1 LSLQE
6 KPGTE
11 AVELFRFARDQ
22 VVVNVAGVKIGGQ
35 PGEWPTALCGTIF
48 YQGQGIVEDEEKGT
62 FDEEAAAGLIDRQ
75 TALSEETGNPAV
87 LHIYARTP
95 EAFGR
100 YLDFVDPLWSGP
112 IILDSAD
119 ARTRIAMAEAVSEV
133 GLADRCIYNSIGLA
147 TAEREEEAL
156 ADFEIDS
163 AIILGYNPADST
175 VEGTI
180 KALEAGGAGR
190 SGGLIDLG
198 RRLGMNNLLID
209 PGVVPLGDGAGR
221 SLRATVLAKARF
233 GLPTGSGIHNA
244 VSSWRWLREM
254 GREARNACDAASAG
268 LEILAGGDYILYGPI
283 ERVGEVFPVAA
294 MVDILVSEAVGD
306 LDVWPAAGHPVGRLI

>member
-1 LSLQE
+1 M
-6 KPGTE
+6 
-11 AVELFRFARDQ
+11 FRFARDQ

-48 YQGQGIVEDEEKGT
+48 YQGHGIVEDEVKGT

-75 TALSEETGNPAV
+75 TALSEETGNPAL

-95 EAFGR
+95 VAFGR
-100 YLDFVDPLWSGP
+100 YLDFVDRFWSGP
-112 IILDSAD
+112 LILDSAN
-119 ARTRIAMAEAVSEV
+119 AETRIEMAKLVSEI
-133 GLADRCIYNSIGLA
+133 GYADRSIYNSIGLA
-147 TAEREEEAL
+147 MTEGEEEAL
-156 ADFEIDS
+156 AHFEVDS
-163 AIILGYNPADST
+163 AILLGYNPADST

-180 KALEAGGAGR
+180 RALEEGGAGR

-221 SLRATVLAKARF
+221 SLRSTVLAKSRF

-244 VSSWRWLREM
+244 VSSWRWLREK
-254 GREARNACDAASAG
+254 GRDARRVCDAASAG

-283 ERVGEVFPVAA
+283 ESAGEVFPVAA
-294 MVDILVSEAVGD
+294 MADILVLEAVRD
-306 LDVWPAAGHPVGRLI
+306 LDVWPAAGHPVERLI

>member
-1 LSLQE
+1 MAREHKFSF
-6 KPGTE
+6 E

-22 VVVNVAGVKIGGQ
+22 EVVNVAGVKIGGQ
-35 PGEWPTALCGTIF
+35 PGENPTALCGTIF
-48 YQGQGIVEDEEKGT
+48 YQGHGIVEDEVKGT
-62 FDEEAAAGLIDRQ
+62 FDEEAAARLIDRQ

-100 YLDFVDPLWSGP
+100 YLDFVDGLWSGP
-112 IILDSAD
+112 LILDSAD
-119 ARTRIAMAEAVSEV
+119 AGTRIAMAEAVSEV
-133 GLADRCIYNSIGLA
+133 GLADRSIYNSIGLA
-147 TAEREEEAL
+147 TTDREEEAL
-156 ADFEIDS
+156 AHFEVDS
-163 AIILGYNPADST
+163 AILLGYNPADST

-180 KALEAGGAGR
+180 KALEEGAAGR
-190 SGGLIDLG
+190 RGGLIDLA
-198 RRLGMNNLLID
+198 RLLGMNNLLID

-244 VSSWRWLREM
+244 VSSWRWLREK
-254 GREARNACDAASAG
+254 GRDARHVCDAASAG

-283 ERVGEVFPVAA
+283 ERASEVFPVAA
-294 MVDILVSEAVGD
+294 MADILVCEAVGD
-306 LDVWPAAGHPVGRLI
+306 LDVWPAAGHPIERLI